1 MCFSGTRVSLMQVY
15 YVKDQQLWLIRISA
29 LVGLNVI
36 LKWGEKSKK
45 KNPKQNMVLKVVRV
59 TIHILFS

>member
-15 YVKDQQLWLIRISA
+15 YVKDQRLWLIRISA
-29 LVGLNVI
+29 PVGLNVI

-45 KNPKQNMVLKVVRV
+45 TKQNMVLKVVRV

>member
-45 KNPKQNMVLKVVRV
+45 NPKQNMVLKVVRV

>member
-15 YVKDQQLWLIRISA
+15 YVKDQQLWLIRISV

-36 LKWGEKSKK
+36 LKWGEKSK

>member
-15 YVKDQQLWLIRISA
+15 YVKDQQLWLIRIPA

>member
-36 LKWGEKSKK
+36 LKWGEKRKK
-45 KNPKQNMVLKVVRV
+45 TKQNMVLKVVRV

>member
-45 KNPKQNMVLKVVRV
+45 TKQNMVLKVVRV